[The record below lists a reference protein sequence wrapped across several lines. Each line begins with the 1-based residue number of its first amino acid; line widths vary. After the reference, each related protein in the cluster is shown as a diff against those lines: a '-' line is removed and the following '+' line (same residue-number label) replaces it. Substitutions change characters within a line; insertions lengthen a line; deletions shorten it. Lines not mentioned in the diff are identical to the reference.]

1 MIVEDDLMARRSIEK
16 LCEKFDGLNIKWV
29 CEDANSALDV
39 LKVESPDLIFLDIG
53 MPDMSGFDFLKNAN
67 QSNLKQFIVT
77 SGKEQNA
84 LGAWEHKASG
94 FLKKPIDKFKF
105 KEAVEVA
112 VENHNLNYQYQH
124 HSNSVYIKEN
134 GKYIRISYDDILYFE
149 NEGDYIKVF
158 MNNGS
163 HLFHGTLRNIATKL
177 TDARFLKVHR
187 TYIVNLDKIVDIE
200 ENTLVIGRKVIPISR
215 ANKPILMNRLNIL

>member
-1 MIVEDDLMARRSIEK
+1 MIVEDDLMARNSSEK
-16 LCEKFDGLNIKWV
+16 LCEKFDFLNLKWS
-29 CEDANSALDV
+29 CEDGNSALEA
-39 LKVESPDLIFLDIG
+39 LKMDSPDLIFLDVE
-53 MPDMSGFDFLKNAN
+53 MPDMNGFKFLDKANNVKQVIFTTGKSQNAAEAFRYKATDFL
-67 QSNLKQFIVT
+67 V
-77 SGKEQNA
+77 
-84 LGAWEHKASG
+84 
-94 FLKKPIDKFKF
+94 KPIDKKDFQT
-105 KEAVEVA
+105 AVEKA
-112 VENHNLNYQYQH
+112 LEIHNLNYQYQH
-124 HSNSVYIKEN
+124 HANSVYIKEN
-134 GKYIRISYDDILYFE
+134 GKYIRIAYDDIQYFE